1 MKIRCQ
7 GSERFNLQC
16 HLEIVESQRCPP
28 PGGPFATDPFL
39 DLLCKKT
46 SKSWSCFAFLRGD
59 VGQKP
64 GFQKNKPNRRYS
76 GSDPPGGTFEGCL
89 VSWSLVC
96 CIVSVVAISATGSG
110 DRLKQVGSCR

>member
-7 GSERFNLQC
+7 GSERLNLQC
-16 HLEIVESQRCPP
+16 HLEIVEWQRCPP

-46 SKSWSCFAFLRGD
+46 SKSWSCFAFFGGD

-64 GFQKNKPNRRYS
+64 GFQKTNQIEDILGLILQEELLRIVWYLGLLYS
-76 GSDPPGGTFEGCL
+76 FSRGNLSHWVWG
-89 VSWSLVC
+89 
-96 CIVSVVAISATGSG
+96 
-110 DRLKQVGSCR
+110 